1 MHSEPK
7 AYNLPVTSSPYLVN
21 IATIVGKAGTM
32 RTLELDFDA
41 PERIGEGSATSRRA
55 RPLNW
60 TCVSRCWTTESWR
73 PSASHRG

>member
-41 PERIGEGSATSRRA
+41 PERIGDVLIRKCRATDMRR
-55 RPLNW
+55 
-60 TCVSRCWTTESWR
+60 
-73 PSASHRG
+73 